1 VRLQR
6 TLVRPVEIRGVGLHS
21 GREVA
26 LVLRPAPENHGI
38 VFHRSDLGSVYIPA
52 HVRFV
57 SRERSTLS
65 TVLFDGQATVQT
77 VEHLLSALAGLS
89 IDNVVAEVDGAELP
103 ILDGSAKDVIEA
115 IREGGIRE
123 QKKSQSFYRL
133 SQAAEFGSEGRF
145 LSAEP
150 ADQLEVDYEIDFGG
164 GLVQRAV
171 FVLSEGNY
179 DREISQAKT
188 FCFESD
194 IQKMRSMG
202 LAKGGS
208 LSNALVMGKG
218 ALLNPEQQTYADE
231 FVRHKILDFLG
242 DMRLLDRPVLG
253 RFVVR
258 RGGHAFH
265 TDCLRSLWE
274 SGNLTLAGS
283 TAPSSVSS
291 GVAVETSGATGAIG
305 EKSAAPAKKSPASLR
320 PVLR

>member
-1 VRLQR
+1 MRLQK

-21 GREVA
+21 GREVS

-77 VEHLLSALAGLS
+77 VEHLLSALSGLS
-89 IDNVVAEVDGAELP
+89 VDNVIAEVDGAELP
-103 ILDGSAKDVIEA
+103 ILDGSAKNVIEA
-115 IREGGIRE
+115 IREGGLCE
-123 QKKSQSFYRL
+123 QKKKQSFYRITRPE
-133 SQAAEFGSEGRF
+133 EFSSEGRF
-145 LSAEP
+145 LSVAPSETF
-150 ADQLEVDYEIDFGG
+150 EVDYEIDFGG

-171 FVLSEGNY
+171 FTLSEGLY
-179 DREISQAKT
+179 DEEISRAKT

-208 LSNALVMGKG
+208 LSNALVMGKD
-218 ALLNPEQQTYADE
+218 ALINPEQQTYDDE

-242 DMRLLDRPVLG
+242 DMRLLDRPILG

-265 TDCLRSLWE
+265 TDCLRTLWE
-274 SGNLTLAGS
+274 SGNLSLPLVPS
-283 TAPSSVSS
+283 PQPSAPSASRSRKGAVSL
-291 GVAVETSGATGAIG
+291 
-305 EKSAAPAKKSPASLR
+305 SPALR
-320 PVLR
+320 